1 MKKYY
6 IKPQVEC
13 MNIATENSL
22 LLSSKPE
29 EHITTHFDSKHNNGG
44 IEEIE
49 DDEADWDNPIYLK
62 PKF

>member
-6 IKPQVEC
+6 IKPQLEC

-22 LLSSKPE
+22 LLSSQPE
-29 EHITTHFDSKHNNGG
+29 PEIAHTFDSKHNNGG

-49 DDEADWDNPIYLK
+49 DYEASWDEPIYMK
-62 PKF
+62 PKY